1 MVPWKGG
8 WLWPL
13 SAQRPDAMKD
23 LDERLGVSS
32 TVLMDLSLGLLFK
45 LLFNFKE
52 EQEHAPGSAVTASTL
67 PPTLPGSLSQLKSC
81 VF

>member
-1 MVPWKGG
+1 MGPWKGG